1 MLNILKYL
9 LKLNL
14 RLILKIVYILLIV
27 VFLTFLLGDLILVCQ
42 AFSNFMQRIAGKN
55 PKGVLEGVSVVS
67 TILYIFISIA
77 LPIAAHYVRKFH
89 DKLDPDHP
97 LVTRRHSSEK
107 VYYVPYEDDDYD
119 RKRSNRNNV
128 VKEQYVRDLPD
139 MPVFPESVE
148 LGGIGYEGNI
158 IYVIYG
164 ESFVLGENGNLHK
177 ASEGEVP
184 RIFLFKWDDGQEYA
198 LLNGTLY
205 YQTQS
210 GSWEKVIYK

>member
-1 MLNILKYL
+1 MLNIIKYL

-97 LVTRRHSSEK
+97 LVTRRHSSEN
-107 VYYVPYEDDDYD
+107 VYVYVPYDDDDDYYD
-119 RKRSNRNNV
+119 RKRRNRNNA

-139 MPVFPESVE
+139 MPVLPESFE
-148 LGGIGYEGNI
+148 IEYEGNKF
-158 IYVIYG
+158 YVVYG
-164 ESFVLGENGNLHK
+164 EAFVLGENGNLHK

-184 RIFLFKWDDGQEYA
+184 GIVPFMRDEQQYA
-198 LLNGTLY
+198 LFNGTLY